1 MKPLPKFISCLILG
15 CILSVTSIS
24 LAQTTLNVRFIE
36 SAPKDSFVIQ
46 NQSEC
51 NLNDFTLTIDLQD
64 SIGKL
69 IFDTTE
75 SGAGV
80 EVFQPFEIVSGDI
93 ELVTKT
99 DDTETDDTQTNAT
112 ETNVTETNNVND
124 GDTALTLRIN
134 QLASMERAAF
144 TIDLDDTLVNSEL
157 GMIRVTGSE
166 IENATVGIMTQDDLQ
181 LSANFDSNSTA
192 NIALESCF

>member
-1 MKPLPKFISCLILG
+1 MKRLPKCISCLILA
-15 CILSVTSIS
+15 CIFVVTSVS
-24 LAQTTLNVRFIE
+24 LAQATLNVRFIE
-36 SAPKDSFVIQ
+36 SAPKDRFVIQ

-99 DDTETDDTQTNAT
+99 DDTQTNVT